1 MGIRVAVSADAAA
14 ILNIYAPY
22 ITDTIIAFELEVPSE
37 EDFSARMA
45 HVQSFYP
52 WLVWEEEGKV
62 LGYAYA
68 GRAAK
73 RDAYNWNAELSIY
86 LAPEAMGRGIGRAL
100 YGCLM
105 DLLAMQGIQNVWGVI
120 ALPNDASCQ
129 LHESMGFRKMGVQ
142 HQSGFKMGR
151 WIDVVYY
158 EKALSDHPL
167 PAPPLHAFSDLDAA
181 SVQQILDRWGNLS

>member
-1 MGIRVAVSADAAA
+1 MTQKQRKLVRLTACAALLCGVVPTA
-14 ILNIYAPY
+14 GAMHIMEGFLPPSMCIL
-22 ITDTIIAFELEVPSE
+22 
-37 EDFSARMA
+37 
-45 HVQSFYP
+45 
-52 WLVWEEEGKV
+52 
-62 LGYAYA
+62 
-68 GRAAK
+68 
-73 RDAYNWNAELSIY
+73 
-86 LAPEAMGRGIGRAL
+86 
-100 YGCLM
+100 
-105 DLLAMQGIQNVWGVI
+105 WGVI